1 MSGWS
6 AREVAEA
13 VGVSEQ
19 AVRKALAAGR
29 LTGSRGPDG
38 SWVID
43 PDDVRRWQATRE
55 RGREF
60 PRTSSP
66 TPAPSPAVTGPV
78 ASETTLV
85 PALRALLKSHEDLL
99 QVVRDLVDEVDRAS
113 RAGSGATGP
122 TAAATTRAS
131 ARRSPA

>member
-1 MSGWS
+1 M
-6 AREVAEA
+6 
-13 VGVSEQ
+13 SEQ

-43 PDDVRRWQATRE
+43 PDDARRWQTTRE
-55 RGREF
+55 RGRELT
-60 PRTSSP
+60 RTSSP
-66 TPAPSPAVTGPV
+66 AAPPAPAPADT
-78 ASETTLV
+78 AMDAATLV
-85 PALRALLKSHEDLL
+85 PALRGLLKSHEDLL

-113 RAGSGATGP
+113 RAGYDATGP
-122 TAAATTRAS
+122 SVSARTRDA

>member
-1 MSGWS
+1 MAGWS
-6 AREVAEA
+6 AREVAET

-43 PDDVRRWQATRE
+43 PDDARRWQAARE
-55 RGREF
+55 RTLT
-60 PRTSSP
+60 RTS
-66 TPAPSPAVTGPV
+66 TPAETSV
-78 ASETTLV
+78 ASPGQQATDATALV
-85 PALRALLKSHEDLL
+85 PALRGLLKSHEDLL

-113 RAGSGATGP
+113 RAGYGAADP
-122 TAAATTRAS
+122 TASARTRDA

>member
-1 MSGWS
+1 MPGWS
-6 AREVAEA
+6 AREVADA

-43 PDDVRRWQATRE
+43 PDDARRWQATRE
-55 RGREF
+55 RGRELT
-60 PRTSSP
+60 RTS
-66 TPAPSPAVTGPV
+66 TPAVPPAPV
-78 ASETTLV
+78 SADTAMDAASLV
-85 PALRALLKSHEDLL
+85 PALRGLLKSHEDLL
-99 QVVRDLVDEVDRAS
+99 QVVRDLVDEVDRTS
-113 RAGSGATGP
+113 RAGYGVAGP
-122 TAAATTRAS
+122 IASARTRDA